1 MNSWQ
6 IAGALEIMPTQQWFV
21 YGAMLISVACGL
33 LRTAGNLWELFRLHR
48 LGRRR
53 AVYYAVRVWRASP
66 GLLRVFLMVECL
78 VVDTLCVLV
87 LLVLNGVTLW

>member
-6 IAGALEIMPTQQWFV
+6 IAGALEIMPTRQWLV
-21 YGAMLISVACGL
+21 YGAMLISVAYAL

-48 LGRRR
+48 LGQRR

-66 GLLRVFLMVECL
+66 GLLRVFLMVEFL
-78 VVDTLCVLV
+78 IVDTLCVLV